1 MRTIIL
7 MLRGLV
13 LAVVVATLG
22 VGCAAS
28 PAAPVD
34 ATDATVIDVR
44 TPAEYAE
51 GHLEGAVN
59 LDLQSASFATAI
71 ADLPA
76 DGSYIVYCRS
86 GNRSAQA
93 VALMRDAGFTTVVD
107 AGGLDAAAKR
117 TGLPV
122 VTR

>member
-1 MRTIIL
+1 MRTITL

-13 LAVVVATLG
+13 LAVVVATFA
-22 VGCAAS
+22 VACSAS

-34 ATDATVIDVR
+34 AADATVVDVR

-59 LDLQSASFATAI
+59 LDLQSGSFATAI
-71 ADLPA
+71 ADLPL
-76 DGSYIVYCRS
+76 DGSYVVYCRS

-93 VALMRDAGFTTVVD
+93 VALMREAGFASVVD
-107 AGGLDAAAKR
+107 AGGLDSAAKR
-117 TGLPV
+117 TGLPI
-122 VTR
+122 VTG